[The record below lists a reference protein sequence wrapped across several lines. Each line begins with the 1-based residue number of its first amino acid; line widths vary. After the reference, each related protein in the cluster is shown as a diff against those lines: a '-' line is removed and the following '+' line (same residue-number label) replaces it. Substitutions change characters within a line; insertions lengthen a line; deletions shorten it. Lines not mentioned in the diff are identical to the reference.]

1 MQFLTN
7 QVRLRNRLHC
17 TTGPQPADIFGGKMI
32 VTGFVPNN

>member
-17 TTGPQPADIFGGKMI
+17 TTGPQPADIFGGQDDCNW
-32 VTGFVPNN
+32 FCA